1 MPYTYQYP
9 RPAVCT
15 DAIIVAIEKGSA
27 SILLIKRKNNPYK
40 GKWALPGGF
49 VDMDEDLPDACMRE
63 LKEETGLEGIALHQ
77 FTSFGKP
84 GRDPRGRTIS
94 VVYWGIIY
102 TKLSLIADD
111 DAAEARWFEFNS
123 LPALAFDHQII
134 IDKFLAEK
142 ANQFIS

>member
-1 MPYTYQYP
+1 MSYTYQYP
-9 RPAVCT
+9 RPAVCA
-15 DAIIVAIEKGSA
+15 DAIIVAKENGSI

-77 FTSFGKP
+77 FASFGKP

-102 TKLSLIADD
+102 TKLTLSAND
-111 DAAEARWFEFNS
+111 DAAEAQWFELNS
-123 LPALAFDHQII
+123 LPPLAFDHQKII
-134 IDKFLAEK
+134 EKFLADK
-142 ANQFIS
+142 TNLFSS